1 LYDAALRGDM
11 SVPKLLGQFGWQF
24 VAADQAMRSMGMHG
38 IGVTTDEFTN
48 YRAGRYLGAETLEG
62 NYSPATGLMGQQV
75 LYEEQWDVPE
85 EYRSDQV
92 AAVGDLVAGASKKAV
107 AAEELART
115 LVRTFLLPFSA
126 RPPVKEGEIIGGQL
140 SNEMQAVG
148 PSTSGGS
155 VQNID

>member
-1 LYDAALRGDM
+1 QLAEAETPQEVLLGLAGAANQRFLPFYDAALRGDM
-11 SVPKLLGQFGWQF
+11 SVPKMLGQFSWQF
-24 VAADQAMRSMGMHG
+24 VAADQAQRSVGMHG

-92 AAVGDLVAGASKKAV
+92 AAVGD
-107 AAEELART
+107 
-115 LVRTFLLPFSA
+115 
-126 RPPVKEGEIIGGQL
+126 
-140 SNEMQAVG
+140 
-148 PSTSGGS
+148 
-155 VQNID
+155 